1 MGTYRY
7 QKSGHWLCRPTD
19 EVLEPW
25 PPRLD
30 HAALPP
36 SHPAIDI
43 DRKDICVFSEL
54 HGEKN
59 GFQATKKFFFAISG
73 IKVLTNHAGSTPDHC
88 G

>member
-1 MGTYRY
+1 MNRSGTPIYGVMGTYRY

-54 HGEKN
+54 RGEKN
-59 GFQATKKFFFAISG
+59 GFQATKKKFMRFPAERF
-73 IKVLTNHAGSTPDHC
+73 
-88 G
+88 